1 MQGCR
6 GKPTLTMMVGRSP
19 VTSPVYLFDL
29 ASRQAQWLAAR
40 QTTISGNIANANTPG
55 YRARDVEP
63 FADVLDKTKLKMAAT
78 NVSHIGFDAA
88 KPEAA
93 KVKKADSWD
102 TVYSRNSVSLEQ
114 ELVKAAEVDRQH
126 SLNTSIV
133 KAFHRMFMSSV
144 KA

>member
-1 MQGCR
+1 
-6 GKPTLTMMVGRSP
+6 

-63 FADVLDKTKLKMAAT
+63 FADVLDKTKLAMAAT
-78 NVSHIGFDAA
+78 NGGHIGFDASRPETA
-88 KPEAA
+88 KL
-93 KVKKADSWD
+93 KKAETWD
-102 TVYSRNSVSLEQ
+102 TVYSKNSVSMEQ
-114 ELVKAAEVDRQH
+114 ELIKAAEVDRQH

-133 KAFHRMFMSSV
+133 KAFHRMFMTSV
-144 KA
+144 RASA